1 MFASLSLG
9 KKLAIGFGAILLL
22 VAVVGA
28 ISYSA
33 LSKSSVGFDDYRAI
47 ARDANLAGRI
57 QANNLAL
64 RMHAKDYIHNSNAA
78 ALQRYEESRERV
90 DTLIQKAQKEVD
102 APDRVALINQIA
114 ADRNIYDSTFS
125 QIIAL
130 MAQRDNSVKNVM
142 DIVGP
147 EAEKNLTKILTSAKE
162 DENVGAV
169 YIASQAIRNLL
180 LARLYADKF
189 LDTNDHAAV
198 NRAEKEFAQ
207 MEEVLHDLSRELNNP
222 QSKQLLAEVTRHVQT
237 YQRAFT
243 QAVEAIERRNLH
255 VRNGLDVLGPGFADK
270 IELIRVS
277 IQNDQDTLGPQ
288 LQASNHRSVQI
299 ILTLVALALIGG
311 VAATLVIV
319 RNITQPII
327 LGVNFAREIAQGDFS
342 HRINMNRLDEIGL
355 LTRELDNMAD
365 SLAQNAEAA
374 KQIAQGN
381 LNVDVRLASD
391 RDELGLAL
399 QQMVDGLNSSLGQVQ
414 IASEQINVAASE
426 ISDSSQSLSQGA
438 TESASSLEEI
448 SSSLNELASQ
458 TKINAENSAQ
468 ADRLALAATES
479 AQNGNDQ
486 MHSMVT
492 AMEEI
497 NAASLSI
504 SRIIKTIDEIA
515 FQTNLLA
522 LNAAVEDARAGQHG
536 KGFAVVAEEVRSL
549 AARSAKAAEETSH
562 LIEGSIA
569 KTNNGSQIA
578 AQTAKA
584 LQEIVADVSKVK
596 DLVEDISIASKEQ
609 SEGVNQINIG
619 VSQIDEVTQQ
629 NTASAEQSAAAS
641 EELSSQALQMQE
653 MLRQFKLK
661 NRLRTPQRQQAPQ
674 KRQAALP
681 QGNFGDWGSPS
692 ELKKKA
698 ARPQIALDDNEFG
711 RF

>member
-1 MFASLSLG
+1 
-9 KKLAIGFGAILLL
+9 
-22 VAVVGA
+22 
-28 ISYSA
+28 
-33 LSKSSVGFDDYRAI
+33 
-47 ARDANLAGRI
+47 
-57 QANNLAL
+57 
-64 RMHAKDYIHNSNAA
+64 
-78 ALQRYEESRERV
+78 
-90 DTLIQKAQKEVD
+90 
-102 APDRVALINQIA
+102 
-114 ADRNIYDSTFS
+114 
-125 QIIAL
+125 
-130 MAQRDNSVKNVM
+130 MAQRNNFVENIM
-142 DIVGP
+142 DVVGP
-147 EAEKNLTKILTSAKE
+147 EAEENLTKILTSAKE
-162 DENVGAV
+162 DENLDAV
-169 YIASQAIRNLL
+169 YTASQAIRHLL
-180 LARLYADKF
+180 MARLYAGKF
-189 LDTNDHAAV
+189 LDTNDNAAV
-198 NRAEKEFAQ
+198 NRSGKEFAQ
-207 MEEVLHDLSRELNNP
+207 VKEALQRLNHELNNP
-222 QSKQLLAEVTRHVQT
+222 QSKQLLTEVTRHVQT
-237 YQRAFT
+237 YQGAFT
-243 QAVEAIERRNLH
+243 QAVKAIGSRNRH
-255 VRNGLDVLGPGFADK
+255 IRESLDVLGSGFADK
-270 IELIRVS
+270 IEDIRVS
-277 IQNDQDTLGPQ
+277 IQNDQDVFGPQ
-288 LQASNHRSVQI
+288 LKASNHRSVQI
-299 ILTLVALALIGG
+299 VLILVALAFIGG
-311 VAATLVIV
+311 TVATLVIV
-319 RNITQPII
+319 RNITRPII

-355 LTRELDNMAD
+355 LTRELDNMAN
-365 SLAQNAEAA
+365 SLAQNAAAA

-414 IASEQINVAASE
+414 IASEQINVAANE

-468 ADRLALAATES
+468 ADRLAQDATES
-479 AQNGNDQ
+479 AQKGNDQ
-486 MHSMVT
+486 MFSMVA

-497 NAASLSI
+497 NASSLSI

-522 LNAAVEDARAGQHG
+522 LNAAVEAARAGQHG

-549 AARSAKAAEETSH
+549 AARSAKAAEETSQ

-578 AQTAKA
+578 SQTAEA

-596 DLVEDISIASKEQ
+596 DFVEDISIASKEQ

-653 MLRQFKLK
+653 MLKQFKLK
-661 NRLRTPQRQQAPQ
+661 NRLPASQRQQSFQ
-674 KRQAALP
+674 ERQTALVS
-681 QGNFGDWGSPS
+681 NNSNDWGSPS
-692 ELKKKA
+692 EPQNKMQST
-698 ARPQIALDDNEFG
+698 QIALDDNDFG